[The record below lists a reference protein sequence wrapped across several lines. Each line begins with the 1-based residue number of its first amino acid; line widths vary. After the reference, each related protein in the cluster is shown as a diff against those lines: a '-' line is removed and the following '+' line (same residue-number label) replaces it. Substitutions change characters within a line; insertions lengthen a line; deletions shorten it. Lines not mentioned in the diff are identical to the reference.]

1 MGTTLP
7 IDDSERI
14 SWGAGVPN
22 ADAAAR
28 WAEERRGAGLASYT
42 RASVRST
49 HGGHPCPASTS
60 A

>member
-14 SWGAGVPN
+14 ELGRRRAN

-28 WAEERRGAGLASYT
+28 WAEEAGRRARVVHLGERSIHARRAPQAS
-42 RASVRST
+42 RST
-49 HGGHPCPASTS
+49 CA
-60 A
+60 